1 MNWRYD
7 RLLVVA
13 ILGLCACGPA
23 RPEHDKDIQ
32 NSRGITKIEEAR
44 AALNAAAKDEN
55 RAQARMLEGRAR
67 EREKQARVWFEK
79 AAAEA
84 NHTVKGSDTGV
95 SIAGYYGIR
104 QDLIKKANPTLD
116 WNNLKVGQTVTIPG
130 HPGAQFNLGMLYEKE
145 RQTIEGKEQEPTPA
159 QKKAMQVLAGSALPW
174 FLKSVEQ
181 GFTNAE
187 FMMARYYALGWG
199 VKRNPRKANEWY
211 ERAARKGHA
220 AALNN
225 LGAMCYKGDGVERD
239 LVQAYKWYAL
249 AAKQSGKGQRKESR
263 SQAHKEIR
271 DNKDP
276 AMWRAAVKQVLAR
289 EKPDKKNVSATEADV
304 LLEGIVN
311 GQQLALQAYLK
322 LRTDDLVGKAA
333 NSDDASKAKEAI
345 SRNFLNERELSRAKQ
360 LVADYIFEIDPFA
373 K

>member
-1 MNWRYD
+1 M
-7 RLLVVA
+7 
-13 ILGLCACGPA
+13 LGLCACGPA

-67 EREKQARVWFEK
+67 AREKQARVWFEK

-104 QDLIKKANPTLD
+104 QDLIKTANPALD

-145 RQTIEGKEQEPTPA
+145 RQAIEAPLEKKKQKPSPA
-159 QKKAMQVLAGSALPW
+159 QKKAMQVRADSALLW
-174 FLKSVEQ
+174 FLKSAEQ
-181 GFTNAE
+181 DFTNAE
-187 FMMARYYALGWG
+187 FMMGRYHALGWG
-199 VKRNPRKANEWY
+199 VKRNPRKAIEWY

-225 LGAMCYKGDGVERD
+225 LGAVYYKGDGVERD

-249 AAKQSGKGQRKESR
+249 AAQQSGKGQRKESR
-263 SQAHKEIR
+263 GQAHKEIR

-276 AMWRAAVKQVLAR
+276 TMWRAAVKQVLAR

-304 LLEGIVN
+304 LLEKIVN

-322 LRTDDLVGKAA
+322 LRTDDLMEKVA

-345 SRNFLNERELSRAKQ
+345 SRNFLNARELSRAKQ